1 MTTFAAPERYVVALL
16 FATQKWAAP
25 ALVLFGLIAW
35 IWFTPPVGIDTV
47 RITLLVVFALAAWL
61 GHTTGVAEEPAQEL
75 ISSSGRGS
83 AARILIAKWST
94 ATVVAVTFPLLL
106 LAAICIDDLSGAAT
120 PRFATQQAL
129 LAVIALLAAQ
139 PRGPHSVCWSAGIVP
154 GHPGWATSILTVVSL
169 AQAAP
174 WIVPVPQ
181 LAASL
186 PANGEMFR
194 TTGLPVYGLVVILT
208 ATLLTAARLV
218 RRATH

>member
-75 ISSSGRGS
+75 ISSSSHGS

-106 LAAICIDDLSGAAT
+106 LAAICIDDLSAAT

-129 LAVIALLAAQ
+129 LAVIALLAAAAT
-139 PRGPHSVCWSAGIVP
+139 GAALGVLVAGIVP
-154 GHPGWATSILTVVSL
+154 GHPGWAASILTVVSL